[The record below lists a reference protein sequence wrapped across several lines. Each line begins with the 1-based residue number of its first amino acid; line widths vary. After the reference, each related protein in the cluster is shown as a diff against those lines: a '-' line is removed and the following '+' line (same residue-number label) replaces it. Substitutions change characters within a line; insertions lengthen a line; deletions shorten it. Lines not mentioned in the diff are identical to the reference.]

1 MNKNHCKYIF
11 DIAIITTVSK
21 MEMIVT
27 VDNKDEE
34 KTDGRRDRK

>member
-1 MNKNHCKYIF
+1 MNKNYCKYIF

-27 VDNKDEE
+27 VDNKNEE
-34 KTDGRRDRK
+34 KAEGRGDRK